1 MGQNPAPCAQ
11 DRLIINVVAGMLR
24 HLRLRRKSSELVNKA
39 LGMSLTDLQH
49 IIQSKEAERRRLR
62 ALPWLEK
69 LEMLDRL
76 RERHLSLQRMQP
88 RPAGTRVASR

>member
-1 MGQNPAPCAQ
+1 MNP
-11 DRLIINVVAGMLR
+11 
-24 HLRLRRKSSELVNKA
+24 
-39 LGMSLTDLQH
+39 DLQH

-76 RERHLSLQRMQP
+76 RERHLSLQRMKP
-88 RPAGTRVASR
+88 RPTGQRLATM

>member
-1 MGQNPAPCAQ
+1 MNP
-11 DRLIINVVAGMLR
+11 
-24 HLRLRRKSSELVNKA
+24 
-39 LGMSLTDLQH
+39 DLQH

-76 RERHLSLQRMQP
+76 RERHLTLQRMHP
-88 RPAGTRVASR
+88 RSAGTRLAAR

>member
-1 MGQNPAPCAQ
+1 VNP
-11 DRLIINVVAGMLR
+11 
-24 HLRLRRKSSELVNKA
+24 
-39 LGMSLTDLQH
+39 DLQH
-49 IIQSKEAERRRLR
+49 ILQSKDAERRRRR

-88 RPAGTRVASR
+88 RPAGARLAAR

>member
-1 MGQNPAPCAQ
+1 VNP
-11 DRLIINVVAGMLR
+11 
-24 HLRLRRKSSELVNKA
+24 
-39 LGMSLTDLQH
+39 DLQH
-49 IIQSKEAERRRLR
+49 IIQSKKAERRRLR

-88 RPAGTRVASR
+88 RSAGIRLGAK

>member
-1 MGQNPAPCAQ
+1 VNP
-11 DRLIINVVAGMLR
+11 
-24 HLRLRRKSSELVNKA
+24 
-39 LGMSLTDLQH
+39 DLQH

-69 LEMLDRL
+69 LEMLDQL

-88 RPAGTRVASR
+88 RAAGARLAAK